1 MVWIGNDRKKHVD
14 LIHVYIIHTYIYIYI
29 YIRSLVGEPSDH
41 QECETPATE
50 DRAMCP
56 ESEGILYTFADSQ
69 ARHLTKCDSCP
80 IQLYEK
86 KCIQLCLWKTFFLF
100 SQPKVKPRNRK
111 SSQTNQPWN
120 QLALPRNQALCLL
133 AVGIRDVSSSVLRQL
148 NEAEGER
155 QVSGIHVECS

>member
-1 MVWIGNDRKKHVD
+1 MIEKNMSI
-14 LIHVYIIHTYIYIYI
+14 LYMYILYIYIYI
-29 YIRSLVGEPSDH
+29 YDPWWESHLIIKSARPLRLRTGQCAQKVRAFFTLLLIHRRDIWQNVIRVQSN
-41 QECETPATE
+41 C
-50 DRAMCP
+50 M
-56 ESEGILYTFADSQ
+56 
-69 ARHLTKCDSCP
+69 K
-80 IQLYEK
+80 K